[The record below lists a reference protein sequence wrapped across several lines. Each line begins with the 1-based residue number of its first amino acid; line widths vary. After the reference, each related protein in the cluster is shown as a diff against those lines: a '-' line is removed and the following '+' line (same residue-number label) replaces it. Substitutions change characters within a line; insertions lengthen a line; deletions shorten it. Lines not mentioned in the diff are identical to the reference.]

1 MSKWFLPIR
10 IILLFLIALSLLAS
24 FSWSEGEV
32 STRIV
37 LLRNVAAIFLGQWI
51 MAWGLEKLKLST
63 PSRWEHRVITGLIL
77 FLLFD
82 DSLSWWVFPIVG
94 AVTELLQRLIRIPGG
109 PLFNP
114 AALGA
119 LVMSIF
125 GYYPSW
131 WGTSF
136 EPRLTLPALDQNG
149 ISIAAILTLIIA
161 GYVAYK
167 YKKLPVSLALIIGFS
182 ISYFFIIGFNPLFL
196 ILEGTLL
203 FFALVMAS
211 EPKTSPNLPQEQY
224 IFGALVGALIPIGI
238 HFQFPEAFLGALL
251 VGNLYTGRRF
261 LKNLFQPSSA
271 PTTSSATPA

>member
-1 MSKWFLPIR
+1 MKAWLLPIR
-10 IILLFLIALSLLAS
+10 ILLLFLIALSLFAS

-32 STRIV
+32 STWIV
-37 LLRNVAAIFLGQWI
+37 LLRNVAGILVAQHVTAWVLGKVEL
-51 MAWGLEKLKLST
+51 ASPT
-63 PSRWEHRVITGLIL
+63 RWEHRIITGLIL

-82 DSLSWWVFPIVG
+82 DSLSWWIFPVVG

-119 LVMSIF
+119 LVMSVF

-136 EPRLTLPALDQNG
+136 EPRFMFPALDEQNG
-149 ISIAAILTLIIA
+149 ISLAAILTLIVA

-167 YKKLPVSLALIIGFS
+167 YKKLPVSIALIAAFS
-182 ISYFFIIGFNPLFL
+182 LCYYFIIGFNPLFL
-196 ILEGTLL
+196 VLEGTLL

-211 EPKTSPNLPQEQY
+211 EPKTSPNLSKEQY
-224 IFGALVGALIPIGI
+224 IFGLIVGLLIPIGI

-261 LKNLFQPSSA
+261 FKNLFQSTPKPV
-271 PTTSSATPA
+271 PTT